1 MLNLGASLYQ
11 AATRW
16 PNKTAVV
23 FEGQRWTYAAFNRL
37 VNQAAHAF
45 RSLGIG
51 HGDRVGFLTPNLPE
65 QVIGYYALL
74 KLGAIPVPINYR
86 LAANE
91 IKYILDDC
99 TAHLLVFEESLRG
112 QVAPVAADLASVE
125 RLIYIGDAPAGGEL
139 PFDQFIAPGAAD
151 EPHAQVL
158 PDDPA
163 FIMYTSGTTGPPKGV
178 VRTHRAELLGAM
190 AMVIEC
196 GFRHGDIVLANSPLF
211 HIGQLQLQLIPFV
224 QIGGTNVLTRG
235 FDIEETLATCAAERV
250 TVLHGVPTQL
260 VMLMDADFKR
270 YDLSALRVGFFG
282 GQTLADDVVRRCL
295 SVFPEFF
302 ANLYGATETLLATV
316 CDYRRHPGKLG
327 SAGQAA
333 INTEVRIVEPDTGDI
348 ASVLRAGEVGEL
360 ITRGP
365 TLMQAYWGLPEKTQ
379 AALSKGWY
387 RTGDAAVLDDDGF
400 VTVLGRLD
408 HTIKS
413 GGENIHPSE
422 VENLLFEHPEVADA
436 AVVGL
441 PSRRWGQMVVAAVVS
456 RRGGLSAEALDQFCQ
471 SSSQLASFKR
481 PRRYVFIDEIPAS
494 PTGKV
499 DRARLTELLTD
510 QLETPLE

>member
-1 MLNLGASLYQ
+1 MNLGASLCQ

-16 PNKTAVV
+16 PHKTALV
-23 FEGQRWTYAAFNRL
+23 FEGKRWTYTTFNRL
-37 VNQAAHAF
+37 VNKAAHAF
-45 RSLGIG
+45 RSHGVC

-91 IKYILDDC
+91 VKYILDDC
-99 TAHLLVFEESLRG
+99 AARLLVFEETLRDH
-112 QVAPVAADLASVE
+112 VDPVAADLASVE
-125 RLIYIGDAPAGGEL
+125 HRIYIGETPAGDEL
-139 PFDQFIAPGAAD
+139 PFEQFITPGAED
-151 EPHAQVL
+151 EPNTEIL

-178 VRTHRAELLGAM
+178 VRTHRAEILGAM
-190 AMVIEC
+190 AMIIEC
-196 GFRHGDIVLANSPLF
+196 GFRHDDIVLANSPLF
-211 HIGQLQLQLIPFV
+211 HIGQLQLQLLPFV

-235 FDIEETLATCAAERV
+235 FDVEETLATCAAEQV

-260 VMLMDADFKR
+260 VMLMDTDFTH
-270 YDLSALRVGFFG
+270 YDLSALRIGFFG

-295 SVFPEFF
+295 SVFPEYF
-302 ANLYGATETLLATV
+302 ANLYGSTEALLVTV
-316 CDYRRHPGKLG
+316 CDYRRYPDKLG
-327 SAGQAA
+327 SAGHPAINMEMRVVDQEADDVAA
-333 INTEVRIVEPDTGDI
+333 IL
-348 ASVLRAGEVGEL
+348 SAGHVGEL

-365 TLMQAYWGLPEKTQ
+365 TLMREYWGLPEKTQ
-379 AALSKGWY
+379 ATLANGWY

-441 PSRRWGQMVVAAVVS
+441 PSRRWGQMVAAAIVS
-456 RRGGLSAEALDQFCQ
+456 RHGELTAEALDHFCRT
-471 SSSQLASFKR
+471 SPQLANFKR

-499 DRARLTELLTD
+499 DRTRLIAELTA
-510 QLETPLE
+510 QLGTPLE

>member
-1 MLNLGASLYQ
+1 MNLGASLYQ
-11 AATRW
+11 AAIRW

-23 FEGQRWTYAAFNRL
+23 FEGRRWTYAALNRL
-37 VNQAAHAF
+37 VNQTAHAF
-45 RSLGIG
+45 QAHGVS

-91 IKYILDDC
+91 VKYILDDC
-99 TAHLLVFEESLRG
+99 SARLLVFEETLRD
-112 QVAPVAADLASVE
+112 QVDPIAADLASVE
-125 RLIYIGDAPAGGEL
+125 HFIYIGDSPAGDER
-139 PFDQFIAPGAAD
+139 PFDRFIAPGAAS
-151 EPHAQVL
+151 EPNAHVL

-163 FIMYTSGTTGPPKGV
+163 FMMYTSGTTGPPKGV
-178 VRTHRAELLGAM
+178 VRPHGAEILGAM

-196 GFRHGDIVLANSPLF
+196 GFRHDDIVLANSPLF
-211 HIGQLQLQLIPFV
+211 HIGQLQLQLLPFV

-235 FDIEETLATCAAERV
+235 FDIEETLTTCAAEHV

-270 YDLSALRVGFFG
+270 YDLSALRIGFFG

-295 SVFPEFF
+295 GVFPEYF
-302 ANLYGATETLLATV
+302 ANLYGSTEALLVTV
-316 CDYRRHPGKLG
+316 CDYRRHPEKLS
-327 SAGQAA
+327 SAGQPA
-333 INTEVRIVEPDTGDI
+333 INMEVRIVDQETGDV
-348 ASVLRAGEVGEL
+348 ASPLPAGEVGEL

-379 AALSKGWY
+379 SALAHGWY
-387 RTGDAAVLDDDGF
+387 RTGDAAFFDGDGF
-400 VTVLGRLD
+400 VTVLGRID

-413 GGENIHPSE
+413 GGENVHPSE
-422 VENLLFEHPEVADA
+422 IENLLFEHPEVADA

-441 PSRRWGQMVVAAVVS
+441 PSRRWGQTVAAAVV
-456 RRGGLSAEALDQFCQ
+456 RRHGELTGEALDQFCRA
-471 SSSQLASFKR
+471 SSELASFKR
-481 PRRYVFIDEIPAS
+481 PRHYLNV
-494 PTGKV
+494 
-499 DRARLTELLTD
+499 ARKCD
-510 QLETPLE
+510 

>member
-1 MLNLGASLYQ
+1 MNLGASLYQ
-11 AATRW
+11 AAIRW
-16 PNKTAVV
+16 PNKTALV
-23 FEGQRWTYAAFNRL
+23 FEGQRWTYVAFNRL
-37 VNQAAHAF
+37 VNKAAHAF
-45 RSLGIG
+45 RAHGVT

-91 IKYILDDC
+91 VKYILDDC
-99 TAHLLVFEESLRG
+99 AARLLVFEDALRS
-112 QVAPVAADLASVE
+112 QIDPVAADLASVE
-125 RLIYIGDAPAGGEL
+125 RLIYIGDTPAGNEL
-139 PFDQFIAPGAAD
+139 PFDQFINPGAED

-158 PDDPA
+158 PDDSA

-211 HIGQLQLQLIPFV
+211 HIGQLQLQFIPFV

-235 FDIEETLATCAAERV
+235 FDIEETLTTCATEQV

-270 YDLSALRVGFFG
+270 YDLSALRIGFFG

-295 SVFPEFF
+295 SVFPAFF
-302 ANLYGATETLLATV
+302 ANLYGSTEALLVTA

-327 SAGQAA
+327 SAGQAV
-333 INTEVRIVEPDTGDI
+333 INMDVRVVAPETNDVT
-348 ASVLRAGEVGEL
+348 AVLSPGEVGEL

-365 TLMQAYWGLPEKTQ
+365 TLMREYWGLPEKTQ
-379 AALSKGWY
+379 TALAQGWY
-387 RTGDAAVLDDDGF
+387 RTGDAAVPDDDGF

-456 RRGGLSAEALDQFCQ
+456 RHAGLSAEALDQFCQ
-471 SSSQLASFKR
+471 ASAQLASFKR

-499 DRARLTELLTD
+499 DRAQLVERLTA
-510 QLETPLE
+510 QLEAPLE